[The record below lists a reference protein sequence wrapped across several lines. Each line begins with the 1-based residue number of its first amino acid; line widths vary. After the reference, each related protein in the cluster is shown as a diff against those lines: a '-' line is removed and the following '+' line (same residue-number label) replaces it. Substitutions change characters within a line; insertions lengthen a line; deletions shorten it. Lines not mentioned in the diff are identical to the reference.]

1 MVDVER
7 VFTVTA
13 QRDAIQD
20 YLRDFA
26 RAEEWD
32 PGTVSCSQS
41 SSGPVAVGTTWTNVS
56 EFRGKETELTYTLT
70 RDEPGHLQFVG
81 ENKTVTSTDDIT
93 LTPVDGGTR
102 VTYHADF
109 EFHGL
114 AKLAVPFVKGEL
126 EELGDKTEAQMTTV
140 LNGK

>member
-13 QRDAIQD
+13 PLTEIHS

-26 RAEEWD
+26 NAEEWD
-32 PGTVSCSQS
+32 PGTISCSQS
-41 SSGPVAVGTTWTNVS
+41 SAGPVAVGTTWKNVS

-70 RDEPGHLQFVG
+70 KDSPDHLQFVG
-81 ENKTVTSTDDIT
+81 ENKTVTSTDDIG
-93 LTPVDGGTR
+93 LAAVDGGTR
-102 VTYHADF
+102 ITYHADF

-126 EELGDKTEAQMTTV
+126 ESLGDKTEAQMTTV

>member
-1 MVDVER
+1 MVDIER
-7 VFTVTA
+7 VFTVSTPVA
-13 QRDAIQD
+13 EVYD

-32 PGTVSCSQS
+32 PGTISCSQE
-41 SSGPVAVGTTWTNVS
+41 SSGPVAVGTTWKNVS

-70 RDEPGHLQFVG
+70 KDDPDHLQFVG
-81 ENKTVTSTDDIT
+81 ENKTVTSTDDISFA
-93 LTPVDGGTR
+93 PVDGGTR
-102 VTYHADF
+102 ITYHADF

-126 EELGDKTEAQMTTV
+126 DSLGDKTQEQLSTV
-140 LNGK
+140 LNRR

>member
-7 VFTVTA
+7 VFTVTPPVA
-13 QRDAIQD
+13 EIQD

-26 RAEEWD
+26 HAEEWD
-32 PGTVSCSQS
+32 PGTVSCSQA
-41 SSGPVAVGTTWTNVS
+41 SSGPVGVGTTWTNVS

-70 RDEPGHLQFVG
+70 KDEPGHLQFVG
-81 ENKTVTSTDDIT
+81 ENKTVTSTDDIS
-93 LTPVDGGTR
+93 LTAVDSGTR
-102 VTYHADF
+102 ITYHADF

-126 EELGDKTEAQMTTV
+126 EELGDKTQAQMTTV
-140 LNGK
+140 LNGR

>member
-1 MVDVER
+1 MVDIER
-7 VFTVTA
+7 VFTVNKPMA
-13 QRDAIQD
+13 EVYD

-32 PGTVSCSQS
+32 PGTISCSQAS
-41 SSGPVAVGTTWTNVS
+41 TGPVAVGTTWKNVS

-70 RDEPGHLQFVG
+70 QDATDHLQFVG
-81 ENKTVTSTDDIT
+81 ENKTVTSTDDISFT
-93 LTPVDGGTR
+93 AVDGGTR
-102 VTYHADF
+102 ITYHADF

-126 EELGDKTEAQMTTV
+126 DSLGDKTEAQLSTV
-140 LNGK
+140 LNRR

>member
-7 VFTVTA
+7 IFTVTKPMA
-13 QRDAIQD
+13 EIQQ

-32 PGTVSCSQS
+32 PGTISCSQEGP
-41 SSGPVAVGTTWTNVS
+41 GPVQVGTTWRNVS
-56 EFRGKETELTYTLT
+56 EFRGKETELTYRLT
-70 RDEPGHLQFVG
+70 EDSPDHLQFVG
-81 ENKTVTSTDDIT
+81 ENKTVTSTDDISFEPT
-93 LTPVDGGTR
+93 AGGTR
-102 VTYHADF
+102 ITYHASF

-126 EELGDKTEAQMTTV
+126 ESLGDKTEAQMTSV
-140 LNGK
+140 LNGA

>member
-1 MVDVER
+1 MVDIER
-7 VFTVTA
+7 VFTVSTPMA
-13 QRDAIQD
+13 EVYD

-32 PGTVSCSQS
+32 PGTISCSQS
-41 SSGPVAVGTTWTNVS
+41 STGPVAVGTTWKNVS

-70 RDEPGHLQFVG
+70 RDSPEHLQFVG
-81 ENKTVTSTDDIT
+81 ENKTVTSTDDISFAA
-93 LTPVDGGTR
+93 VDGGTR
-102 VTYHADF
+102 ITYHAEF

-126 EELGDKTEAQMTTV
+126 DSLGDKTEAQLSTV
-140 LNGK
+140 LGRR

>member
-7 VFTVTA
+7 VFTVNKSMA
-13 QRDAIQD
+13 QVHD

-32 PGTVSCSQS
+32 PGTVSCRQQS
-41 SSGPVAVGTTWTNVS
+41 PGPVAVGTTWANVS

-70 RDEPGHLQFVG
+70 QDSPDHLQFVG
-81 ENKTVTSTDDIT
+81 ENKTVTSTDDISFAE
-93 LTPVDGGTR
+93 VDGGTR
-102 VTYHADF
+102 ITYHAEF

-126 EELGDKTEAQMTTV
+126 DELGDKTEQQLSEV
-140 LNGK
+140 LNRT